1 MRIVCVTSCFTGIVY
16 PYLAAEALQ
25 LAGEHLG
32 HEIIIESQ
40 GSTGSGPLS
49 AEEIERADGVIFAV
63 DEPVVG
69 RERFAGK
76 PFVEG
81 ELASAIHAPHELI
94 GRLVAEVSEGTAKLV
109 EGEPTAVDSV
119 ATNSVTADALPPVT
133 VTSDAVT
140 LEVSTERGFFAKL
153 FGRGRPS

>member
-94 GRLVAEVSEGTAKLV
+94 GRLVAEVSEGTANFV
-109 EGEPTAVDSV
+109 EGEPTAV
-119 ATNSVTADALPPVT
+119 AAVTAEASSPVT

-140 LEVSTERGFFAKL
+140 PEASRERGFFAKL
-153 FGRGRPS
+153 FGRGRPG

>member
-1 MRIVCVTSCFTGIVY
+1 MCVTSCFTGIVY

-32 HEIIIESQ
+32 HEIVIESQ
-40 GSTGSGPLS
+40 GSTGSGPLP
-49 AEEIERADGVIFAV
+49 AEEIGRADGVIFAV

-94 GRLVAEVSEGTAKLV
+94 GRLVAEVSEGTANLV
-109 EGEPTAVDSV
+109 EGEPTAV
-119 ATNSVTADALPPVT
+119 AAVTAEASSPVT
-133 VTSDAVT
+133 VTSDEVT
-140 LEVSTERGFFAKL
+140 PEASRERGFFAKL
-153 FGRGRPS
+153 FGRGRPG

>member
-1 MRIVCVTSCFTGIVY
+1 MRFVCVTSCFTGIVY

-49 AEEIERADGVIFAV
+49 AKEIERADGVIFAV

-76 PFVEG
+76 PFVGG

-94 GRLVAEVSEGTAKLV
+94 GRLVAEVSEGTASLV
-109 EGEPTAVDSV
+109 EGEPTASDSV
-119 ATNSVTADALPPVT
+119 AVAAVTAEVSSPIT

-140 LEVSTERGFFAKL
+140 PEASPERGFFAKL
-153 FGRGRPS
+153 FGRGRP

>member
-49 AEEIERADGVIFAV
+49 AEEIERSDGVIFAV

-81 ELASAIHAPHELI
+81 ELASAIHAPNELI
-94 GRLVAEVSEGTAKLV
+94 GRLVAEVSEGTVSLV
-109 EGEPTAVDSV
+109 QAAPTAV
-119 ATNSVTADALPPVT
+119 AAVTAEASSPVT

-140 LEVSTERGFFAKL
+140 SDASRERGFFAKL
-153 FGRGRPS
+153 FGRGRPE